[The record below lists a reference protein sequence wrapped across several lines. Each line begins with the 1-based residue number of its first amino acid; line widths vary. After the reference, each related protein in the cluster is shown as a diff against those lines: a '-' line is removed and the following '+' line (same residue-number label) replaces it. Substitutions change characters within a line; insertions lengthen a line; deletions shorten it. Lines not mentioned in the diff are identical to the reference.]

1 MDEMKRVDTI
11 FLFQGQGAQGKGVCS
26 DFLSTLYAKDLDAS
40 AKEVLGYS
48 ILELIS
54 NGNDENLRKTTISQP
69 VMFFLG
75 YLSFTI
81 MVENF
86 PLRIIAAGGHS
97 LGEITALAAAKV
109 FSFSDGLWIVSQRAR
124 FMESAC
130 RKNLAGMLAVIGEN
144 PEKLVSVASETGVYA
159 ANFNSNDQ
167 VVYAGELKKL
177 DKFREKIL
185 PLGYKSVFLKV
196 EGAFHT
202 PYMEEAASSFSSFI
216 KRLSFGS
223 PIFPIVS
230 NMTSKFHTP
239 DRIKDLLGLQISSPV
254 RWTECMKTLMDENP
268 ELWVETCP
276 GKILIRFIPTD
287 ATGKRVS
294 MTGNETLEECQKLF
308 FERSGENG

>member
-1 MDEMKRVDTI
+1 MCEMRRINTV
-11 FLFQGQGAQGKGVCS
+11 FLFQGQGAQERGICS
-26 DFLSTLYAKDLDAS
+26 DILSTLYANDLDAS

-48 ILELIS
+48 ILEVITS
-54 NGNDENLRKTTISQP
+54 GNSENLRKTTISQP

-75 YLSFTI
+75 YLSYKI
-81 MVENF
+81 MVENL

-124 FMESAC
+124 FMESSC
-130 RKNLAGMLAVIGEN
+130 RKNLGGMLAVIGEN
-144 PEKLVSVASETGVYA
+144 PEKLVSIASEEGVYA
-159 ANFNSNDQ
+159 ANFNSNEQ

-177 DKFREKIL
+177 DKFRERIL

-216 KRLSFGS
+216 KRLSFSS
-223 PIFPIVS
+223 PIFPVVS
-230 NMTSKFHTP
+230 NVTGKFHTP

-254 RWTECMKTLMDENP
+254 RWTECVKTLMNENP

-276 GKILIRFIPTD
+276 GKILSRFIPSE
-287 ATGKRVS
+287 ATGKRIS
-294 MTGNETLEECQKLF
+294 LTGNEALEECKKLF
-308 FERSGENG
+308 IKKSDGNG